1 MRFTF
6 KVEAEAMRISGKFG
20 RHDKIANDIKEALLE
35 ALPERLTSDGEK
47 HTTRSSIG
55 SSRSRRHDQGRHEVL
70 WGPW

>member
-35 ALPERLTSDGEK
+35 ALPERLTSDGEN
-47 HTTRSSIG
+47 HYEIV
-55 SSRSRRHDQGRHEVL
+55 DWVVEEQEA
-70 WGPW
+70 